1 MHTLNYLYEVKGQIN
16 ELPEGDKVLKTTNVK
31 AIKQEDSSSYI
42 AEVISNKYK
51 ELVDEKN
58 GTDL

>member
-1 MHTLNYLYEVKGQIN
+1 MKGQIN